1 MLRLACHTQNEK
13 VQIARKYLEPTAREA
28 MGLQEHHLRLEDSAL
43 ESLIQ
48 GYCRESGVRN
58 LQKHVEKIC
67 RKVALKVVRAGESL
81 AGTRAEGE
89 ATPEAD
95 VTGATTPADTV
106 TTAAAT
112 KPETKFD
119 HELREAA
126 GAAKATVGGA
136 ATPADAVASSTS
148 STSSTTGSTTS
159 TSTSTSSSS
168 SSSTSS
174 AAAEAAKSFET
185 IVIGADQLHEYVGKA
200 TFTSERFYEGRNPAG
215 VVTGLAWTSMG
226 GAVLYIETA
235 AVGISSH
242 LRRRGGSGSGSGG
255 GGGGGGGSGSGS
267 GSGEGGISGGE
278 GGGGGGG
285 GGGGIRTTGQL
296 GDVMKESCTI
306 AHTFARSFLSASDPA
321 NTFLE
326 EAKLHIHVPEG
337 ATPKDGP
344 SAGITIVTSLLS
356 LAMEK
361 PARSDLAM
369 TGELSLTGRV
379 LPIGGVKEKT
389 IAARRAGVRHVVF
402 PKANERDF
410 AELPEILKEGLTAH
424 FASSYDEVYRI
435 AFAEDGD
442 AALKGAGSPKAQ

>member
-95 VTGATTPADTV
+95 VTGPTTPTVTVTV
-106 TTAAAT
+106 TTAAVAE
-112 KPETKFD
+112 PETKFD

-126 GAAKATVGGA
+126 GAPKATIGGA
-136 ATPADAVASSTS
+136 ATPADAEASSTS
-148 STSSTTGSTTS
+148 STSTS
-159 TSTSTSSSS
+159 TSTSTSST
-168 SSSTSS
+168 SST
-174 AAAEAAKSFET
+174 AAEAAKSFET
-185 IVIGADQLHEYVGKA
+185 IVLGADQLHEYVGKA

-235 AVGISSH
+235 AVGTSSH
-242 LRRRGGSGSGSGG
+242 LRRRGGSGSGGG
-255 GGGGGGGSGSGS
+255 GGEGSGSDSGSGS
-267 GSGEGGISGGE
+267 GGE
-278 GGGGGGG
+278 GGGG

-442 AALKGAGSPKAQ
+442 AALKGAGSPAAQ

>member
-95 VTGATTPADTV
+95 VTGPTTPTVTVTV
-106 TTAAAT
+106 TTAAVAE
-112 KPETKFD
+112 PETKFD

-126 GAAKATVGGA
+126 GAAKATIGGA
-136 ATPADAVASSTS
+136 ATPADAEASSTS
-148 STSSTTGSTTS
+148 STSTS
-159 TSTSTSSSS
+159 TSTSTSST
-168 SSSTSS
+168 SST
-174 AAAEAAKSFET
+174 AAEAAKSFET

-235 AVGISSH
+235 AVGTSSH
-242 LRRRGGSGSGSGG
+242 LRRRGGSGSGGG
-255 GGGGGGGSGSGS
+255 GGEGSGSDSGSGS
-267 GSGEGGISGGE
+267 GGE
-278 GGGGGGG
+278 GGGG

-442 AALKGAGSPKAQ
+442 AALKGAGSPAAQ

>member
-95 VTGATTPADTV
+95 VTGPTTPTVTVTV
-106 TTAAAT
+106 TTAAVAE
-112 KPETKFD
+112 PETKFD

-126 GAAKATVGGA
+126 GAAKATIGGA
-136 ATPADAVASSTS
+136 ATPADAEASSTS
-148 STSSTTGSTTS
+148 SS
-159 TSTSTSSSS
+159 TSTSTG
-168 SSSTSS
+168 STSS
-174 AAAEAAKSFET
+174 TAAEAAKSFET

-235 AVGISSH
+235 AVGTSSH
-242 LRRRGGSGSGSGG
+242 LRRRGGSGSGGG
-255 GGGGGGGSGSGS
+255 GGEGSGSDSGSGS
-267 GSGEGGISGGE
+267 GGE
-278 GGGGGGG
+278 GGGG

-442 AALKGAGSPKAQ
+442 AALKGAGSPAAQ

>member
-1 MLRLACHTQNEK
+1 M
-13 VQIARKYLEPTAREA
+13 
-28 MGLQEHHLRLEDSAL
+28 
-43 ESLIQ
+43 
-48 GYCRESGVRN
+48 
-58 LQKHVEKIC
+58 
-67 RKVALKVVRAGESL
+67 
-81 AGTRAEGE
+81 
-89 ATPEAD
+89 
-95 VTGATTPADTV
+95 
-106 TTAAAT
+106 
-112 KPETKFD
+112 
-119 HELREAA
+119 
-126 GAAKATVGGA
+126 
-136 ATPADAVASSTS
+136 
-148 STSSTTGSTTS
+148 
-159 TSTSTSSSS
+159 
-168 SSSTSS
+168 
-174 AAAEAAKSFET
+174 
-185 IVIGADQLHEYVGKA
+185 GKA

-235 AVGISSH
+235 AVGTSSH
-242 LRRRGGSGSGSGG
+242 LRRRGGSGSGGG
-255 GGGGGGGSGSGS
+255 GGEGSGSDSGSGS
-267 GSGEGGISGGE
+267 GGE
-278 GGGGGGG
+278 GGGG

-296 GDVMKESCTI
+296 GDVMKESC
-306 AHTFARSFLSASDPA
+306 
-321 NTFLE
+321 
-326 EAKLHIHVPEG
+326 
-337 ATPKDGP
+337 TPKDGP

-442 AALKGAGSPKAQ
+442 AALKGAGSPAAQ

>member
-1 MLRLACHTQNEK
+1 M
-13 VQIARKYLEPTAREA
+13 
-28 MGLQEHHLRLEDSAL
+28 
-43 ESLIQ
+43 
-48 GYCRESGVRN
+48 
-58 LQKHVEKIC
+58 
-67 RKVALKVVRAGESL
+67 
-81 AGTRAEGE
+81 
-89 ATPEAD
+89 
-95 VTGATTPADTV
+95 
-106 TTAAAT
+106 
-112 KPETKFD
+112 
-119 HELREAA
+119 
-126 GAAKATVGGA
+126 
-136 ATPADAVASSTS
+136 
-148 STSSTTGSTTS
+148 
-159 TSTSTSSSS
+159 
-168 SSSTSS
+168 
-174 AAAEAAKSFET
+174 
-185 IVIGADQLHEYVGKA
+185 GKA

-235 AVGISSH
+235 AVGTSSH
-242 LRRRGGSGSGSGG
+242 LRRRGGSGSGGG
-255 GGGGGGGSGSGS
+255 GGEGSGSDSGSGS
-267 GSGEGGISGGE
+267 GGE
-278 GGGGGGG
+278 GGGG

-442 AALKGAGSPKAQ
+442 AALKGAGSPAAQ

>member
-95 VTGATTPADTV
+95 VTGPTTPTVTVTV
-106 TTAAAT
+106 TTAAVAE
-112 KPETKFD
+112 PETKFD

-126 GAAKATVGGA
+126 GAAKATIGGA
-136 ATPADAVASSTS
+136 ATPADAEASSTS
-148 STSSTTGSTTS
+148 STSTS
-159 TSTSTSSSS
+159 TSTSTG
-168 SSSTSS
+168 STSS
-174 AAAEAAKSFET
+174 TAAEAAKSFET

-235 AVGISSH
+235 AVGTSSH
-242 LRRRGGSGSGSGG
+242 LRRRGGSGSGGG
-255 GGGGGGGSGSGS
+255 GGEGSGSDSGSGS
-267 GSGEGGISGGE
+267 GGE
-278 GGGGGGG
+278 GGGG

-442 AALKGAGSPKAQ
+442 AALKGAGSPAAQ

>member
-95 VTGATTPADTV
+95 VTGPTTPTVTV
-106 TTAAAT
+106 TTAAVAE
-112 KPETKFD
+112 PETKFD

-126 GAAKATVGGA
+126 GAAKATIGGA
-136 ATPADAVASSTS
+136 ATPADAEASSTS
-148 STSSTTGSTTS
+148 STSTS
-159 TSTSTSSSS
+159 TSTSTSST
-168 SSSTSS
+168 SST
-174 AAAEAAKSFET
+174 AAEAAKSFET

-235 AVGISSH
+235 AVGTSSH
-242 LRRRGGSGSGSGG
+242 LRRRGGSGSGGG
-255 GGGGGGGSGSGS
+255 GGEGSGSDSGSGS
-267 GSGEGGISGGE
+267 GGE
-278 GGGGGGG
+278 GGGG

-442 AALKGAGSPKAQ
+442 AALKGAGSPAAQ

>member
-1 MLRLACHTQNEK
+1 
-13 VQIARKYLEPTAREA
+13 

-95 VTGATTPADTV
+95 VTGPTTPTVTVTV
-106 TTAAAT
+106 TTAAVAE
-112 KPETKFD
+112 PETKFD

-126 GAAKATVGGA
+126 GAAKATIGGA
-136 ATPADAVASSTS
+136 ATPADAEASSTS
-148 STSSTTGSTTS
+148 STSTS
-159 TSTSTSSSS
+159 TSTSTSST
-168 SSSTSS
+168 SST
-174 AAAEAAKSFET
+174 AAEAAKSFET

-235 AVGISSH
+235 AVGTSSH
-242 LRRRGGSGSGSGG
+242 LRRRGGSGSGGG
-255 GGGGGGGSGSGS
+255 GGEGSGSDSGSGS
-267 GSGEGGISGGE
+267 GGE
-278 GGGGGGG
+278 GGGG

-442 AALKGAGSPKAQ
+442 AALKGAGSPAAQ